1 MMKWAVL
8 TLALMGVAWAELAP
22 PERSYKILMLLPV
35 SSKSHRNVFLPV
47 AEGLADRGHKI
58 VILANHPPALNHPTS
73 KKSTTVCQ
81 SSTRRPWTCLQYCV
95 IRHLSTRSVRLFYQP
110 VSLLQN
116 VRLSLSSVIQRQNNK
131 TILIFATGCI
141 PLCHEMPFIT
151 VATPGMDSRQSAVF
165 GNVLNPA
172 YAPTFMNAFPLP
184 MSMIQRFLNTIAHIR
199 IAAPGYFDVL
209 PSVQKEISSQF
220 PDLPPLLDI
229 ERNQSLA
236 LLNSHFTVTGVLPL
250 LPSQVEVGAMH
261 CRPGK
266 PLPED
271 LESWISGAGSEG
283 VVYFSLGSMA
293 QGQSMPKKY
302 RDMFVEAF
310 KQLKQRVIWK
320 YEVALEGVS
329 DNVLMRKWLPQQDIL
344 AHPNVR
350 VFITHGGLL
359 STQSPSTT
367 PRQFSQSPSMRINP
381 RMA

>member
-1 MMKWAVL
+1 MKWAVL

-47 AEGLADRGHKI
+47 AEGLRQIEDTRLGI
-58 VILANHPPALNHPTS
+58 VILANHSGIKPHQTS
-73 KKSTTVCQ
+73 KKSTMTCQ
-81 SSTRRPWTCLQYCV
+81 NFKTEAMDLFATRADPAGVFRMFQNILPIIARKLYKVPKRQSN
-95 IRHLSTRSVRLFYQP
+95 RKL
-110 VSLLQN
+110 SLLFTTG
-116 VRLSLSSVIQRQNNK
+116 RIP
-131 TILIFATGCI
+131 FAY
-141 PLCHEMPFIT
+141 EMPFMTI
-151 VATPGMDSRQSAVF
+151 ATPGMDARQSAVF

-172 YAPTFMNAFPLP
+172 M
-184 MSMIQRFLNTIAHIR
+184 MQRFLNTIEHIKSAVNWR
-199 IAAPGYFDVL
+199 YLDVL

-229 ERNQSLA
+229 ERNQSLT